1 LTSKPYNDIISPM
14 DSIKD
19 YKARAKELREQLE
32 YHNHRYYV
40 LDKPEISD
48 AEYDELFDEL
58 VKLETAHPHLHT
70 PDSPTQRVGAPPLSK
85 FSTCQ
90 HLIPMLSLGK
100 ATTKE
105 EFRDF
110 DRRVRGLLEGSNIE
124 YSVEPKYDGLAVTLI
139 YKNGILEMGATRGDG
154 FTGEVVTENLKTV
167 RTVPLKLKTDDV
179 LRVLEVRGEVI
190 IYKADFENFNKAR
203 TESGQEL
210 FANPRN
216 MAAGS
221 LRQLDSRITSERPL
235 RFMAYGIGLTDG
247 ISFNGH
253 YETMKYLESIGFKI
267 SDYLAKH
274 DECEKIEIFYEDILS
289 KRDSLPYDIDGIVI
303 KVDSYKQQGTAGL
316 LSRSPRWAV
325 AWKFPA
331 IQRTTVVEDIKVQ
344 VGRTGILT
352 PVAYLTPVQVGG
364 VTVARAT
371 LHNAQEVERKDI
383 RIHDTVIIQRAG
395 DVIPEVVAVIIEKRT
410 GQERKFVMP
419 AKCPV
424 CGSPVQQVEG
434 EVAVRC
440 SSLYCPAQIIEKIT
454 HFGSRSAMDIEGLG
468 YRTIEI
474 FVEKGF
480 IKDISDLYLLPSKR
494 NEIIEIERMGEKS
507 FNNLAAALE
516 QSKNRELP
524 RIIFALG
531 IPGIGETTAYLLAEN
546 FGSMDNL
553 MKASEKEVNEIR
565 GIGPVLAHSINMF
578 FKDDNNVKVI
588 NKLKKLG
595 VEFPVTVRKSYDGP
609 LSGKTFVLTGT
620 MEIFSRNEAE
630 LEIEKLGGKVT
641 SSVSKKTDYVVAGAD
656 PGNKLAKANKLGVK
670 VIDEAEFKKLVGSK

>member
-1 LTSKPYNDIISPM
+1 M
-14 DSIKD
+14 
-19 YKARAKELREQLE
+19 
-32 YHNHRYYV
+32 

-58 VKLETAHPHLHT
+58 VKLEAAHPDLRT
-70 PDSPTQRVGAPPLSK
+70 PDSPTQRVGAPPVTK

-90 HLIPMLSLGK
+90 HVIPMLSLGK
-100 ATTKE
+100 ATTRE
-105 EFRDF
+105 EFLDF
-110 DRRVRGLLEGSNIE
+110 DRRVRSLLDGNKIE

-139 YKNGILEMGATRGDG
+139 YKNGILELGATRGDG

-167 RTVPLKLKTDDV
+167 RTVPLRLKSNDIPKT
-179 LRVLEVRGEVI
+179 LEVRGEVI
-190 IYKADFENFNKAR
+190 IFKADFEKFNKAR

-221 LRQLDSRITSERPL
+221 LRQLDSRITAGRPL
-235 RFMAYGIGLTDG
+235 RFMAYGIGLTEG
-247 ISFNGH
+247 ISFSGH
-253 YETMKYLESIGFKI
+253 FETMKYLESVGFKI
-267 SDYLAKH
+267 SDNLDKYDNYDKVEKYYDEILA
-274 DECEKIEIFYEDILS
+274 
-289 KRDSLPYDIDGIVI
+289 KRDSLAYDIDGIVI
-303 KVDSYKQQGTAGL
+303 KIDSYRQQEIAGV

-331 IQRTTVVEDIKVQ
+331 IQRTTVVEDIKMQ

-352 PVAYLTPVQVGG
+352 PVAYLKPVQVGG

-371 LHNAQEVERKDI
+371 LHNEQEVERKDI
-383 RIHDTVIIQRAG
+383 RIGDTVIIQRAG
-395 DVIPEVVAVIIEKRT
+395 DVIPEVVKVVTEKRT
-410 GQERKFVMP
+410 GKEKKFAMP
-419 AKCPV
+419 NKCPV
-424 CGSPVQQVEG
+424 CGSPVQRIEG

-440 SSLYCPAQIIEKIT
+440 SSLYCPAQMIEKIT

-480 IKDISDLYLLPSKR
+480 IKDISDLYLLPLKR
-494 NEIIEIERMGEKS
+494 NEIVEIERMGEKS
-507 FNNLAAALE
+507 FNNLEAALE
-516 QSKNRELP
+516 QSKKRELP

-553 MKASEKEVNEIR
+553 MKASELEINEIH

-578 FKDDNNVKVI
+578 FKDENNVKVI
-588 NKLKKLG
+588 NKLKKYG
-595 VEFPVTVRKSYDGP
+595 IEFPVTVIKSHDGP
-609 LSGKTFVLTGT
+609 LTGKTFVLTGT
-620 MEIFSRNEAE
+620 MESYSRSEAE

-641 SSVSKKTDYVVAGAD
+641 SSVSKKTDYVVAGAE
-656 PGNKLAKANKLGVK
+656 PGSKLDKANKLGVN
-670 VIDEAEFKKLVGSK
+670 VIDEFEFKKLIGAK